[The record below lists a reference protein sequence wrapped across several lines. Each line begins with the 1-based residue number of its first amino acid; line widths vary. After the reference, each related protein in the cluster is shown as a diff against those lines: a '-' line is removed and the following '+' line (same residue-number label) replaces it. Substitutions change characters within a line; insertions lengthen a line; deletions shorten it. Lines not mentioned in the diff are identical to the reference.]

1 MLFTQ
6 SLLRNVWKYAL
17 GVSLFAVSLLFV
29 STTAIAADKAVGA
42 YQQERAAC
50 QSAPDRKDCL
60 RDAGAALDA
69 SKHGQ
74 LTSGDAELY
83 ERNAL
88 MRCKALPESDR
99 QDCVRR
105 VHGEGQAS
113 GSVSGGGVFRET
125 KTIIVDPPAQPA
137 AMPEQPRYR
146 SMPAPMPMEP
156 QGNGM
161 R

>member
-1 MLFTQ
+1 MIFTQ
-6 SLLRNVWKYAL
+6 SLLRKVWKYAL
-17 GVSLFAVSLLFV
+17 GASLFAISLLFV
-29 STTAIAADKAVGA
+29 STTAIAAVKAVSA

-50 QSAPDRKDCL
+50 QSAPDRKECL

-69 SKHGQ
+69 SKRGQ

-99 QDCVRR
+99 QDCARR
-105 VHGEGQAS
+105 VRGEGQVS
-113 GSVSGGGVFRET
+113 GSVSGGGIFRET
-125 KTIIVDPPAQPA
+125 KTIIVDPPPQPNVT
-137 AMPEQPRYR
+137 PEQPKYR
-146 SMPAPMPMEP
+146 NMPAPMPMEP